1 MLKVRI
7 RLTKKKKIIMKKN
20 THKLFLF
27 RSSHPEVFYKKGVLR
42 NFEKFTGRHL
52 CQSLVLNKVAGL
64 RAATLLKRN
73 YGPGVSL

>member
-1 MLKVRI
+1 
-7 RLTKKKKIIMKKN
+7 MKKN

-42 NFEKFTGRHL
+42 NFEKFTGRR
-52 CQSLVLNKVAGL
+52 LVLNKVAGL